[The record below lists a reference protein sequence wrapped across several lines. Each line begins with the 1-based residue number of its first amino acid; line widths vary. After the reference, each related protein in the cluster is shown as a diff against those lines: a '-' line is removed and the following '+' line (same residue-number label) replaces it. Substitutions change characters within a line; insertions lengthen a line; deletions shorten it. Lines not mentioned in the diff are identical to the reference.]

1 MHATKKETPTA
12 TETCQGRRVNGII
25 VPQWDQIELQVLEA
39 DRLHDLWIST
49 GRIED
54 RIPYE
59 RLMGAIL
66 EQLKASL

>member
-1 MHATKKETPTA
+1 MTSTKKETPAA
-12 TETCQGRRVNGII
+12 TKTFRGHRINGII

-54 RIPYE
+54 RIRYE

-66 EQLKASL
+66 EQLKAIL